1 MVLEN
6 RVLEM
11 DELGMFFPPRL
22 DQKEGIHPSSARRI
36 PEPSKRKEPGFR
48 ATTELHVA
56 SYSRY
61 QEACLGVTDSSPV
74 PPVWAKDNKTSK
86 TQGNGA
92 VGQKTLLHNI
102 HSPDSVL
109 SRFLWWGWLH
119 RMGAVTH
126 LLGAYGVANAL
137 KTTSMSSLHME
148 DRWIRPAGERFFFK
162 VPMVG

>member
-11 DELGMFFPPRL
+11 DELGMLFPPRL

-74 PPVWAKDNKTSK
+74 PEGK
-86 TQGNGA
+86 GA
-92 VGQKTLLHNI
+92 NVTPH
-102 HSPDSVL
+102 L
-109 SRFLWWGWLH
+109 SG
-119 RMGAVTH
+119 
-126 LLGAYGVANAL
+126 L
-137 KTTSMSSLHME
+137 KT
-148 DRWIRPAGERFFFK
+148 IK
-162 VPMVG
+162 

>member
-56 SYSRY
+56 SYSRKHVWEL
-61 QEACLGVTDSSPV
+61 QTPALFQRERVLMSLPTCLG
-74 PPVWAKDNKTSK
+74 
-86 TQGNGA
+86 
-92 VGQKTLLHNI
+92 
-102 HSPDSVL
+102 
-109 SRFLWWGWLH
+109 
-119 RMGAVTH
+119 
-126 LLGAYGVANAL
+126 
-137 KTTSMSSLHME
+137 
-148 DRWIRPAGERFFFK
+148 
-162 VPMVG
+162 